1 MKYANQV
8 AIVVALLVIGVCFAP
23 WVYIDAIDSTITGLH
38 APRTNFGRPGIMN
51 IVFSATT
58 IVLTLAQSI
67 WAKRINL
74 FICSFNFSWAI
85 RNFLVTTQCA
95 MGECPVKLWGIYA
108 LTLLTFA
115 LLIFSFFPQL
125 RLLKSSALEVD

>member
-1 MKYANQV
+1 MRYANQV
-8 AIVVALLVIGVCFAP
+8 TIVVALFVVGVCFAP
-23 WVYIDAIDSTITGLH
+23 WVYIESIDSTVSGLNT
-38 APRTNFGRPGIMN
+38 PRTNFGKPGIMN
-51 IVFSATT
+51 MLFSLTT
-58 IVLTLAQSI
+58 IVLTVAQSI

-108 LTLLTFA
+108 LMLLTFI
-115 LLIFSFFPQL
+115 LLILSFFPQVKP
-125 RLLKSSALEVD
+125 LKKDGA